1 MNKCFSPL
9 LALTALVTIAVAPS
23 YAGVY
28 TAWWGWYE
36 TQFTSQGACLD
47 GSYNF
52 LIKQP
57 ELYDAGKQSPHT
69 WASYRSNSG
78 TAFVVCAPNGN
89 ATIMVTGTGDDYNL
103 SQQLADRYRRVL
115 GR

>member
-1 MNKCFSPL
+1 MRKIALCTATI
-9 LALTALVTIAVAPS
+9 LATIAATPS

-36 TQFTSQGACLD
+36 TQFSSQGACLD

-52 LIKQP
+52 LRSQP

-69 WASYRSNSG
+69 WANYRSSNG

-89 ATIMVTGTGDDYNL
+89 ATIMVTGTDDDYNR
-103 SQQLADRYRRVL
+103 SRELADKYRRVL

>member
-1 MNKCFSPL
+1 MRKIALCTATI
-9 LALTALVTIAVAPS
+9 LATIAATPS

-28 TAWWGWYE
+28 TAWWGWYD
-36 TQFTSQGACLD
+36 TQFSSLGACLD

-52 LIKQP
+52 LRSQP

-69 WASYRSNSG
+69 WANYRSSNG

-89 ATIMVTGTGDDYNL
+89 ATIMVTGTDDDYNR
-103 SQQLADRYRRVL
+103 SRQLADKYRRVL